1 MKSVIIAYVPVLHTG
16 YLKFFEENP
25 VDRIL
30 LIEPSLVP
38 ELKSVAYDPRA
49 LPTDMIVMFLRQ
61 YLLLRGTKTIVQVA
75 TLELLEEVSLRECIM
90 PDEDVSRFVAES
102 FLIESVVWKNIFL
115 RWNWGNVTK
124 EVAVDPDMEVSR
136 EAWLQELMSDA
147 QQIADLSSDWWRQV
161 GALLVVD
168 GKVVLGTY
176 NKQYPSEHTP
186 YIVGD
191 PRTSFLPGERI
202 ELSSAHHAEKGL
214 IASAARLGIKTLGAS
229 MVVST
234 FPCPGCAMDIVVAGI
249 TTVYYSEGYSLVG
262 AQEIL
267 KVGGVRVVR
276 VLEPPPLT

>member
-1 MKSVIIAYVPVLHTG
+1 MNSVIIACVPVLHTG

-30 LIEPSLVP
+30 LIEPKGMSEV
-38 ELKSVAYDPRA
+38 KSVAMDLRA
-49 LPTDMIVMFLRQ
+49 LPAEVIAVFLRQ
-61 YLLLRGTKTIVQVA
+61 YLVLTGIQADVRVA
-75 TLELLEEVSLRECIM
+75 TPELLQEASSCECIM

-124 EVAVDPDMEVSR
+124 EVAVDPDVEVSR
-136 EAWLQELMSDA
+136 EAWLQELMGDA
-147 QQIADLSSDWWRQV
+147 QQIAQLSSDWWRQI
-161 GALLVVD
+161 GTLLLVD
-168 GKVVLGTY
+168 GKVVLRAH
-176 NKQYPSEHTP
+176 NKHYPSEHTP

-191 PRTSFLPGERI
+191 PRTSFSPGERI